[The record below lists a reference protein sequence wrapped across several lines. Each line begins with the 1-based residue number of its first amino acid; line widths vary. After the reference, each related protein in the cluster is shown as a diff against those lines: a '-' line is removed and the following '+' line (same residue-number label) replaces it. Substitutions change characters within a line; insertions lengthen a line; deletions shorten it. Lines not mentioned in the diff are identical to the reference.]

1 MKPKYCFS
9 CFQHKEVE
17 GGKMFKASLKSV
29 GRFRCKDCLAKIK
42 PPTPIKLVKVIEDE
56 STDSAVS

>member
-9 CFQHKEVE
+9 CFKYKEVE
-17 GGKMFKASLKSV
+17 GGKMFKTSLKSI

-42 PPTPIKLVKVIEDE
+42 PPTHIKLIKVIED
-56 STDSAVS
+56 DDVQDGI